1 MKIKIIKNEGIYND
15 QNVVSFSSAF
25 GCGKASWN
33 GETPIEGREYYVELE
48 IRDVVAWRKDVNKSN
63 KKQYCIKNNRN
74 STIIVCEVE
83 TFFEH
88 GCCNFKIGQSI
99 FTLDIEGVPYPKGTF
114 VEISSQNLILY
125 DINL

>member
-1 MKIKIIKNEGIYND
+1 M
-15 QNVVSFSSAF
+15 
-25 GCGKASWN
+25 
-33 GETPIEGREYYVELE
+33 
-48 IRDVVAWRKDVNKSN
+48 WRKDVNKSG

-88 GCCNFKIGQSI
+88 GCCGFKIGQSI

-114 VEISSQNLILY
+114 VEISSQKLILY

>member
-1 MKIKIIKNEGIYND
+1 M
-15 QNVVSFSSAF
+15 
-25 GCGKASWN
+25 
-33 GETPIEGREYYVELE
+33 
-48 IRDVVAWRKDVNKSN
+48 
-63 KKQYCIKNNRN
+63 
-74 STIIVCEVE
+74 E

-88 GCCNFKIGQSI
+88 GCCNFKIGRSI

>member
-1 MKIKIIKNEGIYND
+1 MNWNFKIIQKEGRYND
-15 QNVVSFSSAF
+15 QNVVRFSSAF

-48 IRDVVAWRKDVNKSN
+48 IRDVVAWRQDVNKSN

-88 GCCNFKIGQSI
+88 GCCDFKIGQSI
-99 FTLDIEGVPYPKGTF
+99 FTLDIEGVPYPK
-114 VEISSQNLILY
+114 
-125 DINL
+125 